1 MTRWLPKDVTAMPL
15 SQIDAE
21 ISSIERLPLRERAV
35 ADANRLADLR
45 NARRRIA
52 GSGCHGG
59 R

>member
-1 MTRWLPKDVTAMPL
+1 MTRWLPSGMPL

-21 ISSIERLPLRERAV
+21 ISSFERLPQRDRTV
-35 ADANRLADLR
+35 ADTDRLADLR

-52 GSGCHGG
+52 GVGSGCHGG